1 MHVQKINGAEQIKET
16 RKMANIKLNVE
27 GITCGGC
34 EKSIRTA
41 LLERDGVNDV
51 TASHET
57 GVVAIDFDESKI
69 EAALLKQ
76 AIENAGFDV
85 AA

>member
-1 MHVQKINGAEQIKET
+1 
-16 RKMANIKLNVE
+16 MANIDLKVE

-34 EKSIRTA
+34 EKSIRNA
-41 LLERDGVNDV
+41 LLEQNGVSEV

-57 GVVAIDFDESKI
+57 GVVAIDYDENKI
-69 EAALLKQ
+69 QQQQLKQ
-76 AIENAGFDV
+76 AIEGAGFDI

>member
-1 MHVQKINGAEQIKET
+1 
-16 RKMANIKLNVE
+16 MANINMNVE

-34 EKSIRTA
+34 EKSIRNA
-41 LLERDGVNDV
+41 LLERDGVSDV

-57 GVVAIDFDESKI
+57 GIVSIDFDDSKI
-69 EAALLKQ
+69 QQEQLKQ
-76 AIENAGFDV
+76 AIEEAGFDV

>member
-1 MHVQKINGAEQIKET
+1 
-16 RKMANIKLNVE
+16 MANIDLKVE

-34 EKSIRTA
+34 EKSIRNA
-41 LLERDGVNDV
+41 LLEQNGVSEV

-57 GVVAIDFDESKI
+57 GVVAIDYDENKI
-69 EAALLKQ
+69 QQQQLKQ
-76 AIENAGFDV
+76 AIEDAGFDV

>member
-1 MHVQKINGAEQIKET
+1 MAIIN
-16 RKMANIKLNVE
+16 LNVE

-34 EKSIRTA
+34 EKSIRNA
-41 LLERDGVNDV
+41 LLANEGVSEA

-57 GVVAIDFDESKI
+57 GVVVIEYDEGKVQ
-69 EAALLKQ
+69 EQQLKQ
-76 AIENAGFDV
+76 AIEDAGFDV

>member
-1 MHVQKINGAEQIKET
+1 
-16 RKMANIKLNVE
+16 MANIDLKVE

-34 EKSIRTA
+34 EKSICNA
-41 LLERDGVNDV
+41 LLEQNGVSEV

-57 GVVAIDFDESKI
+57 GVVAINYDESKI
-69 EAALLKQ
+69 QQQQLKQ
-76 AIENAGFDV
+76 AIEDAGFDV

>member
-1 MHVQKINGAEQIKET
+1 
-16 RKMANIKLNVE
+16 MANINMNVE

-34 EKSIRTA
+34 EKSIRNA
-41 LLERDGVNDV
+41 LLERDGVSDA

-57 GVVAIDFDESKI
+57 GIVSIDFDDSKI
-69 EAALLKQ
+69 QQEQLKQ
-76 AIENAGFDV
+76 AIEEAGFDV

>member
-1 MHVQKINGAEQIKET
+1 
-16 RKMANIKLNVE
+16 MANINLNVE

-34 EKSIRTA
+34 EKSIRNA
-41 LLERDGVNDV
+41 LLESDGVSEV

-57 GVVAIDFDESKI
+57 GIVAIEYNEAKI
-69 EAALLKQ
+69 QQQQLKQ
-76 AIENAGFDV
+76 AIEAAGFDV

>member
-1 MHVQKINGAEQIKET
+1 MASIN
-16 RKMANIKLNVE
+16 LNVS

-34 EKSIRTA
+34 EKSIRNA
-41 LLERDGVNDV
+41 LMANDGVKEA
-51 TASHET
+51 TANHKT
-57 GVVAIDFDESKI
+57 GVVAIEYDEGKI
-69 EAALLKQ
+69 QQGQLKQ

>member
-1 MHVQKINGAEQIKET
+1 
-16 RKMANIKLNVE
+16 MANINLNVE

-34 EKSIRTA
+34 EKSIRNA
-41 LLERDGVNDV
+41 LLANDGVSDA

-57 GVVAIDFDESKI
+57 GVVTIEYDDSKI
-69 EAALLKQ
+69 KQEQLKQ
-76 AIENAGFDV
+76 AIVDAGFDV